1 MPAQLSINPTR
12 SAVMS
17 MDYMTGIVSIY
28 AKDNQEKLT
37 SRAASVLK
45 EARSL
50 GMPVIHV
57 QVAFRP
63 GLPEVSERN
72 QLFGAIK
79 TSEQHQQL
87 FKGAYGA
94 IHAAVAPLEDEV
106 VITKHRVSAFE
117 GTDLEMILRAGD
129 IDTLIMFGIATS
141 GVVLYSLL
149 HAADRDYRLIVI
161 KDCCVD
167 TDREVHDCLVE
178 KIFSR
183 QAAIVAAREFI
194 ESLKSIR
201 VSTAE

>member
-1 MPAQLSINPTR
+1 MSAQLSIDPAR
-12 SAVMS
+12 SAVLS

-28 AKDNQEKLT
+28 AKDNQEELT
-37 SRAASVLK
+37 SRAASVL
-45 EARSL
+45 EGARSVHV
-50 GMPVIHV
+50 PVIHV

-63 GLPEVSERN
+63 GLPEVSGRN
-72 QLFGAIK
+72 LLFRSIK

-94 IHAAVAPLEDEV
+94 IHTAVAPLEDEV

-117 GTDLEMILRAGD
+117 GTDLEIILRAGD

-161 KDCCVD
+161 KDCCAD
-167 TDREVHDCLVE
+167 MDREVHDCLVE
-178 KIFSR
+178 KIFPR
-183 QAAIVAAREFI
+183 QAAVVTASEFL
-194 ESLKSIR
+194 ESLKSISASR
-201 VSTAE
+201 AQ